1 MIDLMWTSQ
10 TALAGFFDVP
20 EAIELAIQ
28 YVNGRY
34 KGTPVYITENGEL
47 HTAFGRLCHRT
58 TDLSIGVSWSTVPE
72 SRIYTCSET
81 RIRCLISG
89 YSQWSDASRE
99 ELIDDVRRKNYLQG
113 YVTYLSKAVR

>member
-47 HTAFGRLCHRT
+47 HA
-58 TDLSIGVSWSTVPE
+58 
-72 SRIYTCSET
+72 
-81 RIRCLISG
+81 
-89 YSQWSDASRE
+89 YSVWAA
-99 ELIDDVRRKNYLQG
+99 LP
-113 YVTYLSKAVR
+113 

>member
-47 HTAFGRLCHRT
+47 HIAFGGSNPR
-58 TDLSIGVSWSTVPE
+58 DPWSPNQPGVSWSTGVAY
-72 SRIYTCSET
+72 IYMF
-81 RIRCLISG
+81 
-89 YSQWSDASRE
+89 
-99 ELIDDVRRKNYLQG
+99 
-113 YVTYLSKAVR
+113 

>member
-1 MIDLMWTSQ
+1 MWTSQ

-47 HTAFGRLCHRT
+47 HIAFCGSNPPVIPGHQINQGFL
-58 TDLSIGVSWSTVPE
+58 GPPE
-72 SRIYTCSET
+72 SLVYIHVLRHSLLNF
-81 RIRCLISG
+81 RL
-89 YSQWSDASRE
+89 
-99 ELIDDVRRKNYLQG
+99 L
-113 YVTYLSKAVR
+113 AVE

>member
-47 HTAFGRLCHRT
+47 HIAFGGSNPPELTR
-58 TDLSIGVSWSTVPE
+58 VSWSTGVAY
-72 SRIYTCSET
+72 IYMF
-81 RIRCLISG
+81 
-89 YSQWSDASRE
+89 
-99 ELIDDVRRKNYLQG
+99 
-113 YVTYLSKAVR
+113 